1 MHKILCYTR
10 KPLDEAIYAP
20 RLAYSMHLAYDS
32 ADGYKPLNHNT
43 GVLFV
48 KATQNPDTNEI
59 YPKSLKSP
67 WVCPLPDGGFAVVAI
82 RTEPNGEPDESSKG
96 CAVVFKTDD
105 LLNYTE
111 LGLVKLCD
119 EHIDAVTAHVCHNC
133 HKLVIKYKTSAG
145 VYRVKMNS
153 LTEPSDDVKPCHH
166 MEEAYSGVCDIE
178 GIVPAN
184 EFEVPDEIYDRLT
197 KKLLTPVNTAIS
209 LDKTQVES
217 VEELLTVGA
226 TAHYSDGSTAR
237 KRIDWVVPE
246 NLGAGEYTVHGT
258 VHQDHFDFPFATNRA
273 DPCIYRYNGSYYFI
287 ATNDAD
293 WNHTLYVRKAD
304 SIPALKDAEEHLILD
319 SDTYDHVKGLLWAP
333 EFHEVDG
340 KLYIFHA
347 CTTGEFADEQSHIT
361 AYNGKGDLTD
371 KSAWEMPI
379 KVQKPDGSPIY
390 QQGITLDMTTFVS
403 GGDNYVVW
411 SQRQFSPIDLGAWL
425 YIAKIDSKEP
435 WKLICEPKV
444 LSMPILGWQN
454 NHTLVDEGP
463 YALIRDGKVYLTFS
477 SALVDSTYCV
487 GLFTANLGDDLMDIN
502 NWHKTGYPLLSS
514 ASVEGEF
521 GPGHNAYCIDE
532 YGDIW
537 NTYHARPGVDGP
549 RSSGLRRVHI
559 GFDGEPVLDM
569 TEDKDV
575 APALKSVSITLKI
588 K

>member
-1 MHKILCYTR
+1 MSKILCYTR
-10 KPLDEAIYAP
+10 QPLDEAVYAP
-20 RLAYSMHLAYDS
+20 RLAYSVHLAYETPN
-32 ADGYKPLNHNT
+32 GFKPLNHNT

-48 KATQNPDTNEI
+48 KAAQNPDTLEI

-67 WVCPLPDGGFAVVAI
+67 WICPLPQGGFAVVAV
-82 RTEPNGEPDESSKG
+82 RTEPNGENDESSKG
-96 CAVVFKTDD
+96 SVVVFTSDD
-105 LLNYTE
+105 LLNYNE

-119 EHIDAVTAHVCHNC
+119 DYIENVTLHFCENC
-133 HKLVIKYKTSAG
+133 GKLVIKYKTENG
-145 VYRVKMNS
+145 VFRVKMNT
-153 LTEPSDDVKPCHH
+153 LIEPSDDVKPCKHF
-166 MEEAYSGVCDIE
+166 ESPVSDCDIF
-178 GIVPAN
+178 GAVPAN
-184 EFEVPDEIYDRLT
+184 AFEVSDEVFTHLK
-197 KKLLTPVNTAIS
+197 KKLLTPINTEITLDSTEVN
-209 LDKTQVES
+209 S
-217 VEELLTVGA
+217 VDELLKCGV
-226 TAHYSDGSTAR
+226 TAHYSDGSIAH
-237 KRIDWVVPE
+237 KRVDWIIPE
-246 NLGAGEYTVHGT
+246 NLQPGEYTINGT
-258 VHQDHFDFPFATNRA
+258 VHQDHFEFPFAINRA
-273 DPCIYRYNGSYYFI
+273 DPCVYYRDGAYYFI

-319 SDTYDHVKGLLWAP
+319 SETYPHVGNLLWAP

-347 CTTGEFADEQSHIT
+347 CTPQEFGDEQSHVT
-361 AYNGKGDLTD
+361 AYNGNGDLTD
-371 KSAWEMPI
+371 KSAWNAPI

-390 QQGITLDMTTFVS
+390 DKGITLDMTTFKS
-403 GGDNYVVW
+403 GGDYYVVW
-411 SQRQFSPIDLGAWL
+411 SQRQFNPIDLGAWL
-425 YIAKIDSKEP
+425 YISKIDPKEP
-435 WKLICEPKV
+435 WKLLCEPKV
-444 LSMPILGWQN
+444 LSMPVLGWQN

-463 YALIRDGKVYLTFS
+463 YALIRDGKIYLTFS

-487 GLFTANLGDDLMDIN
+487 GMFTANLGDDLMDIS

-569 TEDKDV
+569 TEDKDLN
-575 APALKSVSITLKI
+575 PALKNVEI
-588 K
+588 KLVIK

>member
-1 MHKILCYTR
+1 
-10 KPLDEAIYAP
+10 
-20 RLAYSMHLAYDS
+20 
-32 ADGYKPLNHNT
+32 
-43 GVLFV
+43 
-48 KATQNPDTNEI
+48 
-59 YPKSLKSP
+59 
-67 WVCPLPDGGFAVVAI
+67 
-82 RTEPNGEPDESSKG
+82 
-96 CAVVFKTDD
+96 
-105 LLNYTE
+105 
-111 LGLVKLCD
+111 
-119 EHIDAVTAHVCHNC
+119 
-133 HKLVIKYKTSAG
+133 
-145 VYRVKMNS
+145 
-153 LTEPSDDVKPCHH
+153 
-166 MEEAYSGVCDIE
+166 
-178 GIVPAN
+178 
-184 EFEVPDEIYDRLT
+184 
-197 KKLLTPVNTAIS
+197 
-209 LDKTQVES
+209 
-217 VEELLTVGA
+217 
-226 TAHYSDGSTAR
+226 
-237 KRIDWVVPE
+237 
-246 NLGAGEYTVHGT
+246 
-258 VHQDHFDFPFATNRA
+258 
-273 DPCIYRYNGSYYFI
+273 
-287 ATNDAD
+287 
-293 WNHTLYVRKAD
+293 
-304 SIPALKDAEEHLILD
+304 
-319 SDTYDHVKGLLWAP
+319 
-333 EFHEVDG
+333 
-340 KLYIFHA
+340 
-347 CTTGEFADEQSHIT
+347 
-361 AYNGKGDLTD
+361 
-371 KSAWEMPI
+371 MPI

-390 QQGITLDMTTFVS
+390 QHGITLDMTTFVS

-425 YIAKIDSKEP
+425 YIAKIDPKEP

-575 APALKSVSITLKI
+575 APAFKGVSITLKI